1 MVATGIIGGTDS
13 NSRFPSVATDMTNTS
28 APDYDVAWEQSGA
41 YGAASIKYKY
51 LYHQSNGTGQY
62 PSTPIT
68 VSSSSHAFN
77 ANVSLISYANGP
89 RFAWV
94 CRTSLNWDPMSARAC
109 TREFDWNTEELGSI
123 NAYQQSVES
132 ATIAKSASNGEFYV
146 GFSEKYYYPESQYN
160 TDVNRYVRSSAMSTL
175 RLANTTGPG
184 VQLYDASSGGSM
196 RLSSLHTGTPNQFLL
211 SNTLETQKAV
221 DPDQPLSHSRGVEIP
236 IGAESAAYLQL
247 GDVTVDQ
254 QPVRFTLSETVIP
267 SDKSRQELVNTPK
280 DPTRRATLTD
290 EWITDL
296 FPIKTGRYSEHSVPG
311 RSPRHPF
318 QTIRKARTALP
329 YLRRMR
335 ETPESDSWCL
345 RTSHWK
351 AHIGSTWFRLGP
363 HPKADRS
370 WRPSN

>member
-1 MVATGIIGGTDS
+1 
-13 NSRFPSVATDMTNTS
+13 MTNTS